1 MSNKEQILKE
11 SFMLFLKHGY
21 EAVSLVDIEKASGV
35 SRGGIYHHFKSKES
49 IFVESIGKFVFE
61 FLESSPVESMPD
73 HTSISSP
80 LLTFLSLILENIE
93 HRMKIFHERFGDE
106 VSARNLF
113 ALVFYL
119 SNNYPNTK
127 EKIRESSYHDQE
139 KWVGVINESIKA
151 NEITDAVDVE
161 QLALNFRNIYVG
173 KSISDSLNEEL
184 IVEELRS
191 QWINIYNLIRQK

>member
-49 IFVESIGKFVFE
+49 IFIESIGKFVFE
-61 FLESSPVESMPD
+61 FLESSPVESTPD

-93 HRMKIFHERFGDE
+93 YRMKLFHERFGDE
-106 VSARNLF
+106 VSGRNLF
-113 ALVFYL
+113 ALVFFIL
-119 SNNYPNTK
+119 
-127 EKIRESSYHDQE
+127 
-139 KWVGVINESIKA
+139 
-151 NEITDAVDVE
+151 EITIRIQRKRLENPATM
-161 QLALNFRNIYVG
+161 IK
-173 KSISDSLNEEL
+173 KSG
-184 IVEELRS
+184 
-191 QWINIYNLIRQK
+191 

>member
-1 MSNKEQILKE
+1 MSNKEQILRE
-11 SFMLFLKHGY
+11 SFMLFLKNGY
-21 EAVSLVDIEKASGV
+21 EAVSLVDIEKACGV

-49 IFVESIGKFVFE
+49 IFIESIGKFVFE
-61 FLESSPVESMPD
+61 FLGSTPVESVPD

-80 LLTFLSLILENIE
+80 LRTFLSLTLENIE
-93 HRMKIFHERFGDE
+93 HRMKLFHERFGNE

-119 SNNYPNTK
+119 RNNYPNTK
-127 EKIRESSYHDQE
+127 TRIEESSYNDQE
-139 KWVGVINESIKA
+139 KWVDVIEEAIKA
-151 NEITDAVDVE
+151 NEIKNTVDIE

-184 IVEELRS
+184 VVEELRS
-191 QWINIYNLIRQK
+191 QWMNIYNLIRLK